1 MAVVSREGAAARP
14 KRFYTVSEV
23 ARLLGLS
30 DPTVY
35 RAIREGE
42 FPAIRVRGRYVIP
55 AKAIDQLEAEALS
68 AGLVDSADRTQ
79 RGVG

>member
-1 MAVVSREGAAARP
+1 MVLTGAEEAAARP

-23 ARLLGLS
+23 AKLLGLS

-55 AKAIDQLEAEALS
+55 AKAIDQLEAEALVG
-68 AGLVDSADRTQ
+68 GLVDSADHTPREVT
-79 RGVG
+79 